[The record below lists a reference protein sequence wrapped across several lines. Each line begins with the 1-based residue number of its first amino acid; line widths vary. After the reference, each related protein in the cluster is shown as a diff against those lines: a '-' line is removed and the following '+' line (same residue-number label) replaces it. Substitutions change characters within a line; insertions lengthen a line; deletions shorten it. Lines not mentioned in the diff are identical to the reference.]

1 MDEQSATTEGQSLG
15 TRIVNIFSSPS
26 EAFEGIATMES
37 KTSLWLIPMVVAI
50 LLAVAFSFVITS
62 NETLKGQIVDV
73 QAKRMQQM
81 VDEGKITQEQA
92 DRQQE
97 AMESMGTLFA
107 VFGSIGA
114 IVVICLLYFGGTLVL
129 WLIGKFA
136 MKAAHG
142 YSTYLAM
149 YGLASWIAVLG
160 SVVSMLMMV
169 GLGSMYA
176 TPSLALAVYP
186 DYDPLNQMHFLYSKL
201 ELFSLWETVVIGIG
215 LSKLTG
221 KPTGVGI
228 GYSFGVLILI
238 TLISYLFSFGL

>member
-1 MDEQSATTEGQSLG
+1 MDEQQATSEGQSLG
-15 TRIVNIFSSPS
+15 TRIVNVFASPG
-26 EAFEGIATMES
+26 EAFEGIVTMES
-37 KTSLWLIPMVVAI
+37 KTSLWLLPMALAI
-50 LLAVAFSFVITS
+50 LLAVTFSFVIAS
-62 NETLKGQIVDV
+62 NDTLKGQIMDM

-81 VDEGKITQEQA
+81 VEQGRLTQEQA

-97 AMESMGTLFA
+97 AMENMGTLFA

-129 WLIGKFA
+129 WLIGKLA
-136 MKAAHG
+136 LKAAHG

-160 SVVSMLMMV
+160 SIVSILMMV

-176 TPSLALAVYP
+176 TPSLALAVFP
-186 DYDPLNQMHFLYSKL
+186 DYDPLNKMHFLYSKV

-228 GYSFGVLILI
+228 GYSFGVLVLI
-238 TLISYLFSFGL
+238 TLISYFFSFGM

>member
-1 MDEQSATTEGQSLG
+1 MDEQHTTPEGQSLG
-15 TRIVNIFSSPS
+15 TRIVNVFSSPA
-26 EAFEGIATMES
+26 EAFDGLATMES
-37 KTSLWLIPMVVAI
+37 KTRLWLIPMLVAM
-50 LLAVAFSFVITS
+50 LLAVTFSFVIAN
-62 NETLKGQIVDV
+62 NEVLKGQIAET
-73 QAKRMQQM
+73 QAKRMQQL

-114 IVVICLLYFGGTLVL
+114 IVMLALLYFGRTLAL
-129 WLIGKFA
+129 WLIGKLVL
-136 MKAAHG
+136 KASHG

-160 SVVSMLMMV
+160 SVVSILLMV

-176 TPSLALAVYP
+176 TPSLALMVYP
-186 DYDPLNQMHFLYSKL
+186 DYDPLNQTHFLYSKL
-201 ELFSLWETVVIGIG
+201 ELFSIWEAVVVGIG

-228 GYSFGVLILI
+228 GYSFGLLALIWLI
-238 TLISYLFSFGL
+238 GYFFSFSM